1 LIAMKEDEVN
11 RCQIQ
16 NWYPKFKSLTIKT
29 KFHKLPE
36 SFINYLTD
44 DSGPF
49 LLPDSVTNED
59 AMPNRVHNFEEEDD
73 FQVPEESSDNETEPP
88 LNRPSFPELEI
99 EIRDSIETLGGTIIP
114 KLNWSAPK
122 DAAWISPSQNLS
134 CTCFNEIALL
144 FRSSD
149 SLFHDLCNAYDSCTD
164 KVSSRPES
172 FYLAL
177 RKWYPSLK
185 PEMEFRCFVKSNE
198 LVGICQREVTTFYPV
213 LLNEK
218 DLIKGLIEEFF
229 DDKIRFEFE
238 SENYTFD
245 VYVTKER
252 KVKLIDFN
260 TWCGSTLPLMYTWEE
275 LEEIHGEC
283 DELELRIV
291 ESRLS
296 VLPGLKTAVPYDYL
310 DVSPGSGWDQV
321 LKIAEEEFQKEDQMS
336 DEVA

>member
-1 LIAMKEDEVN
+1 
-11 RCQIQ
+11 
-16 NWYPKFKSLTIKT
+16 
-29 KFHKLPE
+29 
-36 SFINYLTD
+36 
-44 DSGPF
+44 
-49 LLPDSVTNED
+49 
-59 AMPNRVHNFEEEDD
+59 MPNRVHNFEEEDD
-73 FQVPEESSDNETEPP
+73 FQVPEEASDNEGEPP
-88 LNRPSFPELEI
+88 LNHPSFPELEI
-99 EIRDSIETLGGTIIP
+99 EIRESIETLGGTIIP

-149 SLFHDLCNAYDSCTD
+149 SLIHDLCNAYDSCTD
-164 KVSSRPES
+164 KISSRPES

-185 PEMEFRCFVKSNE
+185 PEMEFRCFVKSND

-238 SENYTFD
+238 SQNYTFD

-260 TWCGSTLPLMYTWEE
+260 TW
-275 LEEIHGEC
+275 
-283 DELELRIV
+283 IV

-310 DVSPGSGWDQV
+310 DVSSGSGWAQV
-321 LKIAEEEFQKEDQMS
+321 LKIAEEEFQKENQS
-336 DEVA
+336 SVEVA